1 MIDALCCCKRL
12 LAATKLKLK
21 FLENVFKSRYMG
33 PNILVNL
40 FSILIKDF
48 RRIYEERIESRNT
61 IVDIQGIFQN
71 V

>member
-48 RRIYEERIESRNT
+48 RK
-61 IVDIQGIFQN
+61 DL
-71 V
+71 